1 MAKISTKK
9 RKIREKELQDA
20 QGLSR
25 KKWKFNISPKIFFIL
40 KLSLVVAIPI
50 FYFIYS
56 PLLVLLM
63 IFYVALFFMAFM
75 TEHQLNKSVI
85 KSNHIHIP
93 KFDSAIALIL
103 IVIAFCGVCSS
114 GMNKTKTGLF
124 DNSTSTEI
132 STIVRN
138 KDFDSLRSSNW
149 WRTFT
154 QSLTNLG
161 TLLTGERSI
170 FGSSKG
176 NFNFGTMEPPTDFP
190 SNSDEVPP
198 TQTGRGDR
206 KMSMDDVPVSYMFSS
221 ILSSVDTVLIFAV
234 SISGA
239 LSCLYVF
246 LRKRKLDNAMDEV
259 IMDEAITLL
268 DDEEINRILSFGEV
282 VEQKSLT
289 EKEINQ
295 KIQDEVIF
303 DEQNETIKVI
313 KDEENIEKK
322 EDNSNEDEI
331 LILEEPKSLK

>member
-1 MAKISTKK
+1 MAKVSTKK
-9 RKIREKELQDA
+9 RKIREKEIQDA

-40 KLSLVVAIPI
+40 KLSCVVAIPI

-63 IFYVALFFMAFM
+63 MFYVALFFMAFM
-75 TEHQLNKSVI
+75 AEHQINKSVI

-114 GMNKTKTGLF
+114 GMSKTKTGIF

-132 STIVRN
+132 SAIVRN
-138 KDFDSLRSSNW
+138 KDFDSLRSNNW

-154 QSLTNLG
+154 QSLTNFG

-170 FGSSKG
+170 FGSSRG
-176 NFNFGTMEPPTDFP
+176 DFNFGTMEPPTDFP
-190 SNSDEVPP
+190 SNSDEIPP
-198 TQTGRGDR
+198 TQNVGGGRE
-206 KMSMDDVPVSYMFSS
+206 MSIDDVPVSYMFSS
-221 ILSSVDTVLIFAV
+221 ILSSINTILIFAV
-234 SISGA
+234 SVSGA

-246 LRKRKLDNAMDEV
+246 LRKRKMDNAMDEV

-268 DDEEINRILSFGEV
+268 DDKEINRILAFGET
-282 VEQKSLT
+282 VEHNNLT
-289 EKEINQ
+289 EKEIDK

-303 DEQNETIKVI
+303 DTQNVNIKEI
-313 KDEENIEKK
+313 KNENNFEIK
-322 EDNSNEDEI
+322 EDTTNEDEI
-331 LILEEPKSLK
+331 LILGNNNFLK